1 MERREQVMVLTG
13 AAGGIGHHLATCL
26 YARGHRLWLT
36 DLDLSALRTAAQKSG
51 LDDDQRVCM
60 SALDVRDPHAWNHLA
75 QCVIERFGR
84 IDVLFNIAGVMR
96 AEPITEASDA
106 SVDLHFD
113 INAKGAVHGT
123 RAVAKL
129 MIKQGDGHIV
139 NLSSLMGIAA
149 LPGFALYSASKH
161 AVRGFSIATALELRP
176 FGVAVTVVCPDA
188 VQTSMLDA
196 QLDSDAAR
204 IAFSG
209 PSPLTKEEITD
220 AILDQAL
227 PDRPLEITIAP
238 KRSGRALLC
247 KVVGF
252 APSLAVPLE
261 PIFSSLGD
269 YVQRRKRKL
278 SRKPR

>member
-1 MERREQVMVLTG
+1 MEKREQVMVLTG
-13 AAGGIGHHLATCL
+13 AAGGIGHHLATRL
-26 YARGHRLWLT
+26 YALGHRLWLT
-36 DLDLSALRTAAQKSG
+36 DVDLSALRKAARTSG
-51 LDDDQRVCM
+51 LDDDERVSS
-60 SALDVRDPHAWNHLA
+60 SALDVRDPDAWRHLI
-75 QCVIERFGR
+75 QNVLQRFGR
-84 IDVLFNIAGVMR
+84 VDVLFNIAGVMR
-96 AEPITEASDA
+96 AEPITEASDQ

-113 INAKGAVHGT
+113 VNAKGAVHGT
-123 RAVAKL
+123 RAAAPV
-129 MIKQGDGHIV
+129 MMKQGGGHIV

-188 VQTSMLDA
+188 VQTAMLDA

-209 PSPLTKEEITD
+209 PAALSKEAIAD
-220 AILDQAL
+220 AILNTAL
-227 PDRPLEITIAP
+227 PRRPIELTLAP

-247 KVVGF
+247 KVVGV
-252 APSLAVPLE
+252 APALAIPLE

-278 SRKPR
+278 RTPR

>member
-1 MERREQVMVLTG
+1 MERRERVMVMTG
-13 AAGGIGHHLATCL
+13 AAGGIGHHLASCL
-26 YARGHRLWLT
+26 YAQGHRLWLT
-36 DLDLSALRTAAQKSG
+36 DLDLSALRKAAQKSG
-51 LDDDQRVCM
+51 LDDEQRVAM
-60 SALDVRDPHAWNHLA
+60 SALDVRDPDAWRDLVQRA
-75 QCVIERFGR
+75 KERFGR

-96 AEPITEASDA
+96 AEPITEASTL

-123 RAVAKL
+123 RAVVPL
-129 MIKQGDGHIV
+129 MINQGEGHIV

-176 FGVAVTVVCPDA
+176 FGISVTVVCPDA

-209 PSPLTKEEITD
+209 PSPLTKEELVD
-220 AILDQAL
+220 AIIDQAL
-227 PDRPLEITIAP
+227 PRRPLELTLAP

-247 KVVGF
+247 KIVGA
-252 APSLAVPLE
+252 APGLAVPLE
-261 PIFSSLGD
+261 PIFSSVGN
-269 YVQRRKRKL
+269 YVQRRRRKQ
-278 SRKPR
+278 SRTP